1 MSIMSRFSYIVSNLM
16 RYSYSDFESVQ
27 ITSGRSICSALSTV
41 DLTDAP
47 MSKP

>member
-1 MSIMSRFSYIVSNLM
+1 MSIMSRFSCVVPNLT
-16 RYSYSDFESVQ
+16 RHSYSDFESVQ

-47 MSKP
+47 ISNP